1 MSVEKQIQTVKT
13 ICVNANIMDQNIL
26 KYVVQLLRQKYEKKC
41 DKNDGYIL
49 SIDKMIELQNMI
61 GKDSCS
67 IYFIAKLLITVVKP
81 EKGMKLKFVPSMIIS
96 KGIFGKL
103 SKYDTISFLIPDTHL
118 KNWTFQDGIFVNLF
132 DKTKKITKD
141 VAIDVVIK
149 DIKFNQTKY
158 NCVCSL
164 VEE

>member
-1 MSVEKQIQTVKT
+1 MSIEKQIQTVKT
-13 ICVNANIMDQNIL
+13 ICVNANIMDQHIL
-26 KYVVQLLRQKYEKKC
+26 KYVIQLLRQKYEKKC

-49 SIDKMIELQNMI
+49 SIDEMLDLQNII

-67 IYFIAKLLITVVKP
+67 IYFIAKLLVTVVKP
-81 EKGMKLKFVPSMIIS
+81 EKGMKLKFIPSMIIP

-118 KNWTFQDGIFVNLF
+118 KEWTFQDGIFVSNN

-141 VAIDVVIK
+141 DSIDIIIN

-164 VEE
+164 A

>member
-1 MSVEKQIQTVKT
+1 MSIEKQIQTVKT
-13 ICVNANIMDQNIL
+13 ICVNANIMDQHIL
-26 KYVVQLLRQKYEKKC
+26 KYVIQLLRQKYEKKC

-49 SIDKMIELQNMI
+49 SIDEMLDLQNII

-67 IYFIAKLLITVVKP
+67 IYFIAKLLVTVVKP
-81 EKGMKLKFVPSMIIS
+81 EKGMKLKFIPSMIIP

-118 KNWTFQDGIFVNLF
+118 KEWTFQDGIFVSNN
-132 DKTKKITKD
+132 DKTKKITKED
-141 VAIDVVIK
+141 SIDIIIN

-164 VEE
+164 A